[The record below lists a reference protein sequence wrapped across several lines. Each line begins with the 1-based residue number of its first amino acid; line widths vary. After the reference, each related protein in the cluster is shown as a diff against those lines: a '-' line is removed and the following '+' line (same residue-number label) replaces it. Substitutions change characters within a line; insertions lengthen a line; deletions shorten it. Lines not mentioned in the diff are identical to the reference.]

1 MFNFSAVR
9 PIKNRVA
16 NDGARPFCQNSE
28 ESLCL
33 AEKITIFVPIQIL
46 FIMKKALMI
55 LLMALMVNIV
65 SMATDFKTF
74 ENEMFTISYPADW
87 EVTFYGDDWMNVAT
101 DDDEIRFDVTY
112 NERGPMKNQLQ
123 EAVDNWVYMKESH
136 GHQVDQKLVK
146 DDYALVRSIET
157 DEDDGTQTV
166 VVWFVTITKEPE
178 GFSGSIQSPISRAN
192 EAIDILVEMLGTL
205 TQK

>member
-1 MFNFSAVR
+1 
-9 PIKNRVA
+9 
-16 NDGARPFCQNSE
+16 
-28 ESLCL
+28 
-33 AEKITIFVPIQIL
+33 
-46 FIMKKALMI
+46 MKKELMI
-55 LLMALMVNIV
+55 ILMALMVSLV
-65 SMATDFKTF
+65 STATDFKTF
-74 ENEMFTISYPADW
+74 ENEKFTIGYPSDW

-112 NERGPMKNQLQ
+112 NDEDPMKSQLQ
-123 EAVDNWVYMKESH
+123 EAADNWEYMKKSN

-166 VVWFVTITKEPE
+166 VVWFLMINQEPQC
-178 GFSGSIQSPISRAN
+178 FSGSIQSPMSRAN
-192 EAIDILVEMLGTL
+192 EALDILVEMLATL

>member
-1 MFNFSAVR
+1 
-9 PIKNRVA
+9 
-16 NDGARPFCQNSE
+16 
-28 ESLCL
+28 
-33 AEKITIFVPIQIL
+33 
-46 FIMKKALMI
+46 MKKVLMI
-55 LLMALMVNIV
+55 LLMALMVNLV
-65 SMATDFKTF
+65 TMATDFKTF
-74 ENEMFTISYPADW
+74 ENEVFTISYPANW
-87 EVTFYGDDWMNVAT
+87 EVTYESDDCMNVAT

-112 NERGPMKNQLQ
+112 NERGPMKDQLKM
-123 EAVDNWVYMKESH
+123 AADNWEYMKTSN

-166 VVWFVTITKEPE
+166 VVWFVMITKEPE

-205 TQK
+205 SQK

>member
-1 MFNFSAVR
+1 MLS
-9 PIKNRVA
+9 
-16 NDGARPFCQNSE
+16 G
-28 ESLCL
+28 
-33 AEKITIFVPIQIL
+33 KITIFVPIQIL

-55 LLMALMVNIV
+55 LLMALMVNLV

-87 EVTFYGDDWMNVAT
+87 EVTYESDDCMNVAT
-101 DDDEIRFDVTY
+101 EDGEICFDVTY
-112 NERGPMKNQLQ
+112 NECGPMKNQLQ
-123 EAVDNWVYMKESH
+123 EAVENWVYMKESH

-166 VVWFVTITKEPE
+166 VVWFVMITKEPE

-192 EAIDILVEMLGTL
+192 EAIDILVEMLATL
-205 TQK
+205 SQK